1 MQLTVLG
8 ATGPTGQQ
16 VLQQALAAGHHVTAL
31 VRDPARL
38 PQREDARVTVV
49 TGDAASAADV
59 EKAAR
64 GSRALLSAL
73 GPGKDFKSTLA
84 TRTAGPVLEAMAATG
99 VRRLVWLSALGA
111 GTTAQRQSRL
121 QAGASKLLMGRLMA
135 DKGTADDRI
144 ARSDLDWTLALPVM
158 LGNGPRSGA
167 GGYKGLP
174 LDSTTG
180 RVGGR
185 INRADVA
192 DFMLTAATT
201 EQWNRQRVI
210 LTSH

>member
-1 MQLTVLG
+1 MQLAVLG

-16 VLQQALAAGHHVTAL
+16 ILRQALAAGHHVTVL

-38 PQREDARVTVV
+38 PQREDARLTVV
-49 TGDAASAADV
+49 TGEATSAADI

-64 GSRALLSAL
+64 GSQALISAL

-84 TRTAGPVLEAMAATG
+84 TRTVGPVLEALAATG

-111 GTTAQRQSRL
+111 GATAQRQSRL
-121 QAGASKLLMGRLMA
+121 QAGASKLLMGKLMA
-135 DKGTADDRI
+135 DKGSADDRI
-144 ARSDLDWTLALPVM
+144 ARSGLDWTVALPVM
-158 LGNGPRSGA
+158 LGNGPLSGA
-167 GGYKGLP
+167 DGYKIMP
-174 LDSTTG
+174 LDGATG
-180 RVGGR
+180 RIGGK

-192 DFMLTAATT
+192 DFMLSAATT

-210 LTSH
+210 LTR